1 MALHSQAQ
9 SRERDGFSRKGKR
22 FFLVPF
28 EGNEGLPSLH
38 GEMCA
43 TARTHLLGEKRAT
56 ARTHLLGEKRATART
71 HLLGE
76 KRATARPLLLQW
88 SGSVRAATAGTVA
101 PSHPLLTFGRL
112 TTKFEMLYKETKS
125 KQLQNF
131 VGGQAGLGGVRRGGR
146 GRRASRER
154 VRAVQRSC
162 AKIRSPAFIFRL
174 TLKQKTVIIN
184 SR

>member
-38 GEMCA
+38 GEMC
-43 TARTHLLGEKRAT
+43 AT